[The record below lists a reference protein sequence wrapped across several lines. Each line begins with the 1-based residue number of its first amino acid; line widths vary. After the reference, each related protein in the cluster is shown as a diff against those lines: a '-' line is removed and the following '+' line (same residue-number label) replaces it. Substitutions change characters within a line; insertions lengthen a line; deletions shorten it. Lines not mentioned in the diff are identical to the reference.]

1 MQDFVGGTL
10 LLLVLSTVVTA
21 LNNYGGPLQ
30 RRATTEPDVYET
42 RFDGVTWDNSNW
54 QLTTTTLDQGHYQ
67 ARMTVANGYHGI
79 NVASLGPFFERD
91 VPVDGDVIGG
101 WPLFNRRQTFATIGG
116 FWDSQ
121 PYTNG
126 PFDNGTNFPWLVCIL
141 YMVLRQLQKL
151 IMPCR
156 ISMVGRASSV
166 EYRTGRPSCWTWASL
181 LT

>member
-1 MQDFVGGTL
+1 MRQVPVLSSL
-10 LLLVLSTVVTA
+10 LLLALVSAVTGLDPSGA
-21 LNNYGGPLQ
+21 FLR
-30 RRATTEPDVYET
+30 RRATAHPDVYET
-42 RFDGVTWDNSNW
+42 RFDGVTWDNAKW
-54 QLTTTTLDQGHYQ
+54 RLTTTTLDQGHYQ

-126 PFDNGTNFPWLVCIL
+126 PYDNGTNFPWLVSPKTLVHVCYVRLTLSLGSTNMAGRVQSVASRIG
-141 YMVLRQLQKL
+141 LR
-151 IMPCR
+151 
-156 ISMVGRASSV
+156 
-166 EYRTGRPSCWTWASL
+166 
-181 LT
+181 